1 MSDKRPLHTFIDP
14 EAKQRYEQF
23 AQEHCISMTAITQEL
38 GYQLDQIVTG
48 DMIEQMRQADCE
60 NRSRKR

>member
-1 MSDKRPLHTFIDP
+1 
-14 EAKQRYEQF
+14 
-23 AQEHCISMTAITQEL
+23 MTAITQEL